1 LVVTKTY
8 ASKDGFDREL
18 RAMEVLRQHHQ
29 SGVPRLMAANAS
41 AKRITLERI
50 LGRSFES
57 EGGADVDEMRMWRQA
72 GEWLRSLHQL
82 PVQTDDEMDFSSAM
96 LARLQGA
103 LEAAEPLL
111 DDAVKSQVQAL
122 ENELKEGTIP
132 DGVRVFA
139 H

>member
-1 LVVTKTY
+1 
-8 ASKDGFDREL
+8 
-18 RAMEVLRQHHQ
+18 
-29 SGVPRLMAANAS
+29 
-41 AKRITLERI
+41 
-50 LGRSFES
+50 
-57 EGGADVDEMRMWRQA
+57 MWRQA

-139 H
+139 HRDFRPRNWFVQRDGKFFALDFEHARLDFVEWDLVRMIPYWRKNPALRG